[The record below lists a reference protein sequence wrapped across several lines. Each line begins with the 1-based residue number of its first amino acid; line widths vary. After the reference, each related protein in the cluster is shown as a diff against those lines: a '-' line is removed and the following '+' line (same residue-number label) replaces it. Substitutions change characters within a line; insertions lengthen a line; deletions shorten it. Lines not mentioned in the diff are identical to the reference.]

1 MLKKII
7 STYQANLIIAALSFF
22 TVWLTAKYLGTVGRG
37 EISLFLLNLS
47 VVQIVSS
54 VIGRGALVYLYNRHS
69 LSNILVLTLLWA
81 VLSSIVVSVLL
92 FLFNMLEINM
102 LLNTVLLSFL
112 SAIVFNNY
120 GILLGAN
127 RFFAYNLIRVVQ
139 TAFTIVVFLLLF
151 YLYKLPAFGH
161 YIIAM
166 YVSFSIAV
174 FISFYAVFKKEK
186 LFKPENLKTT
196 LFDFFKFGGL
206 NQLSNII
213 QLGNYRATMYMLS
226 KYVGVSAT
234 GIFSLALTLTEAAWM
249 FKDSIVT
256 SHHSH
261 VASQHNHL
269 EAAKNNFKFMLL
281 SGLGTLLIM
290 VFALL
295 IPLSIYIKIFGED
308 FKAVKQILF
317 ILSPGIVALAVGSV
331 ISHYFSGTG
340 KLKYCTLTSFAGL
353 IVVLVSGFI
362 LIPKYGVNG
371 AAAANA
377 LSYSTTAALLLVI
390 YFGGR
395 LRREKLPTV

>member
-54 VIGRGALVYLYNRHS
+54 VVGRGAMVYLYNRHS
-69 LSNILVLTLLWA
+69 ISNILVLTVIWA
-81 VLSSIVVSVLL
+81 ILSSIFVSSVL
-92 FLFNMLEINM
+92 FLFNMIESNM
-102 LLNTVLLSFL
+102 LLNTILLSLL
-112 SAIVFNNY
+112 SALFFNNY

-127 RFFAYNLIRVVQ
+127 RFFAYNFIRVIQ
-139 TAFTIVVFLLLF
+139 TALTMLVFLLLF
-151 YLYKLPAFGH
+151 YVYNLASFGH

-166 YVSFSIAV
+166 YISFSIAV
-174 FISFYAVFKKEK
+174 FISFYAIFRKEK
-186 LFKPENLKTT
+186 LTKPENLKTT
-196 LFDFFKFGGL
+196 LFDFFKLGGL
-206 NQLSNII
+206 NQFSTII

-226 KYVGVSAT
+226 KYVSVGAT
-234 GIFSLALTLTEAAWM
+234 GVFSLALTLTEAAWM
-249 FKDSIVT
+249 LKDSIVT

-261 VASQHNHL
+261 VSSHHNHL
-269 EAAKNNFKFMLL
+269 EAAKNNNKLMLF
-281 SGLGTLLIM
+281 SGLGTFLIM
-290 VFALL
+290 VFALA
-295 IPLSIYIKIFGED
+295 IPLSIYIKIFGKD
-308 FKAVKQILF
+308 FEAVKQILF
-317 ILSPGIVALAVGSV
+317 LLSPGIVALAVGSV

-353 IVVLVSGFI
+353 IVVLVFGFI

-371 AAAANA
+371 AAVANA
-377 LSYSTTAALLLVI
+377 LSYSTTSALLLVI

-395 LRREKLPTV
+395 LKKEKLPNL